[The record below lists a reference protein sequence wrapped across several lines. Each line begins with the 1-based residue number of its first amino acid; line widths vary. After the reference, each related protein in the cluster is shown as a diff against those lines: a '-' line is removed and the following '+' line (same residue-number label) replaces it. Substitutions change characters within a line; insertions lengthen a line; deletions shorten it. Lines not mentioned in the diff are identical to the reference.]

1 MPAPHRDNRSCAG
14 RTPAPARARAAAIRA
29 GCRFRL
35 HRLKAWITLE

>member
-1 MPAPHRDNRSCAG
+1 MPAPYHDYRSCAG
-14 RTPAPARARAAAIRA
+14 STPAPADVRTAAIRA